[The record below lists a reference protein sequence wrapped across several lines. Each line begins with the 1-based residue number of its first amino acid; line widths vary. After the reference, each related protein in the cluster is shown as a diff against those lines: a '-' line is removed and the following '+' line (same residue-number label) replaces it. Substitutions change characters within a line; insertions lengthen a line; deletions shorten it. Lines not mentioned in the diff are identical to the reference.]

1 MARSVLSAI
10 VLGLFLSTNAHAG
23 TDPGAS
29 CKDAKAKASGKKAS
43 ALLKAYGK
51 NVKKA
56 DGTRLAASISKAE
69 SKFTKSFAKA
79 EGKGG
84 CLTSGDVTPME
95 ITVDCFVL
103 DAVRDLTPPS
113 VIGEVFD
120 VPSPAEPAET
130 PGSPSVVV
138 TNPDLITQFGGSG
151 FDLNFVRYTRWRF
164 AGPVQPPDAVLLLVA
179 GFGGDANN
187 FKAMAEDL
195 IPRVLADHG
204 LVLEVW
210 GFHRRTNQLED
221 REGIAIATAERD
233 PLIALDWYYGGDL
246 GLTLHPALAAG
257 PNRRAFF
264 YNTSD
269 DIPFIANFTELV
281 HSRDINAVVDVA
293 ATIAA
298 NGNVFLGGHSAGTG
312 FTARYAATDFNLTG
326 IGSPDPG
333 YAKLRGLVLLE
344 GGGGSVGPAVS
355 ADTLDR
361 IEDKFDGGLF
371 AAVRDAA
378 PRCVD
383 GTPCTTD
390 ADCAGNGGH
399 ETCTPTTTA
408 YAAILGLSPQITA
421 TSEPSAL
428 QRLCDPDRGQVIL
441 QVDQG
446 APGNNAVDVVPEL
459 ALLGAL
465 PPSTVDGLL
474 GTFIDDDGVGAG
486 LSPAIATSIGAPGP
500 VVGGLATWI
509 GLGDGVPMPLS
520 VLPNNGPPPV
530 SLPATRWGQEKEVV
544 KLGRYADQFLA
555 NGYNAA
561 DWYYSSAGLSMTSVS
576 GLCDGATCDVGG
588 TDQCVGG
595 PNNGA
600 ACTDDEDCGL
610 CSAGDVGA
618 PCDSN
623 GDCSQSLGLD
633 TTQLSVG
640 RSRRDI
646 ANQTEAANIDIPVIC
661 FGGSNGLTPTPSSYV
676 PFAQSIGTCTAPSC
690 DGTARVVDASLPNP
704 AFPTFGNVNG
714 GFEVHISEGF
724 AHQDIVVA
732 EDDANNNVLGPLS
745 DFIARNVQ

>member
-1 MARSVLSAI
+1 
-10 VLGLFLSTNAHAG
+10 
-23 TDPGAS
+23 
-29 CKDAKAKASGKKAS
+29 
-43 ALLKAYGK
+43 
-51 NVKKA
+51 
-56 DGTRLAASISKAE
+56 
-69 SKFTKSFAKA
+69 
-79 EGKGG
+79 
-84 CLTSGDVTPME
+84 
-95 ITVDCFVL
+95 
-103 DAVRDLTPPS
+103 
-113 VIGEVFD
+113 
-120 VPSPAEPAET
+120 
-130 PGSPSVVV
+130 
-138 TNPDLITQFGGSG
+138 
-151 FDLNFVRYTRWRF
+151 
-164 AGPVQPPDAVLLLVA
+164 
-179 GFGGDANN
+179 
-187 FKAMAEDL
+187 
-195 IPRVLADHG
+195 
-204 LVLEVW
+204 
-210 GFHRRTNQLED
+210 
-221 REGIAIATAERD
+221 
-233 PLIALDWYYGGDL
+233 
-246 GLTLHPALAAG
+246 
-257 PNRRAFF
+257 
-264 YNTSD
+264 
-269 DIPFIANFTELV
+269 
-281 HSRDINAVVDVA
+281 
-293 ATIAA
+293 
-298 NGNVFLGGHSAGTG
+298 
-312 FTARYAATDFNLTG
+312 
-326 IGSPDPG
+326 
-333 YAKLRGLVLLE
+333 
-344 GGGGSVGPAVS
+344 
-355 ADTLDR
+355 
-361 IEDKFDGGLF
+361 
-371 AAVRDAA
+371 
-378 PRCVD
+378 
-383 GTPCTTD
+383 
-390 ADCAGNGGH
+390 
-399 ETCTPTTTA
+399 
-408 YAAILGLSPQITA
+408 
-421 TSEPSAL
+421 
-428 QRLCDPDRGQVIL
+428 
-441 QVDQG
+441 VDQG

-732 EDDANNNVLGPLS
+732 EDDADNNVLGPLS